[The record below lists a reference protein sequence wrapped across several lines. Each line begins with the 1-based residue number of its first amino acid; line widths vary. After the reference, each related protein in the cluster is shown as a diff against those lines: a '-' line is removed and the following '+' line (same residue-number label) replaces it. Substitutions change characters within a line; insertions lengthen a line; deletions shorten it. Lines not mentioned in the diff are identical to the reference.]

1 MPLEL
6 SGPAAHTGPM
16 SSDPSQSGGLST
28 LLAYAGAGEETG
40 RSPPPVHLWNPP
52 HCGDIDI
59 RIARDGTWFHEGSP
73 IGRAPLVRL
82 FSSVLRKDP
91 DGYVL
96 VTPVEKLKI
105 EVEDVPFIAVR
116 VDRMGEGLRFVTNVG
131 DAVVAGPEHP
141 LRVEIDPQT
150 GEPAPYVHVRGG
162 LEARLARPVFYEL
175 AEMAAPRGDQMGV
188 ESGGAWFSLGP
199 GTGSGAEA

>member
-1 MPLEL
+1 
-6 SGPAAHTGPM
+6 M
-16 SSDPSQSGGLST
+16 SSDHLQGGGLSA

-40 RSPPPVHLWNPP
+40 RTAPPVHLWNPP

-105 EVEDVPFIAVR
+105 TVEDVPFIAVR
-116 VDRMGEGLRFVTNVG
+116 VDRTGEGLRFVTNVG
-131 DAVVAGPEHP
+131 DAVTAGPEHP
-141 LRVEIDPQT
+141 LRVETDPVT

-175 AEMAAPRGDQMGV
+175 AEMASPRGEEMAV
-188 ESGGAWFSLGP
+188 ESGGAWFGLGP
-199 GTGSGAEA
+199 GGAA

>member
-1 MPLEL
+1 
-6 SGPAAHTGPM
+6 M
-16 SSDPSQSGGLST
+16 SSDHLQSGGLSA

-40 RSPPPVHLWNPP
+40 RSLPPVHLWNPP

-105 EVEDVPFIAVR
+105 AVEDVPFIAVR
-116 VDRMGEGLRFVTNVG
+116 VDRAAEGLRFVTNVG
-131 DAVVAGPEHP
+131 DVVTAGPEHP
-141 LRVEIDPQT
+141 LRVETDPET

-175 AEMAAPRGDQMGV
+175 AEMASPRGEAMGV

-199 GTGSGAEA
+199 GATA